1 MGGICTFLPC
11 IVAVFVLK
19 EVLTYPEIRA
29 TANNPLICTVFLVGA
44 HYPLRLT
51 NYIFENKVHGDV
63 VLPMTLTAKPCA
75 ATKPLAWPLALAVIC
90 WVSAFL

>member
-1 MGGICTFLPC
+1 MHLLPC

-44 HYPLRLT
+44 HYPLKLT
-51 NYIFENKVHGDV
+51 NYMFENKICGGV
-63 VLPMTLTAKPCA
+63 VLPRTLIVNLCV
-75 ATKPLAWPLALAVIC
+75 ATKPLAWPLALAVMC
-90 WVSAFL
+90 